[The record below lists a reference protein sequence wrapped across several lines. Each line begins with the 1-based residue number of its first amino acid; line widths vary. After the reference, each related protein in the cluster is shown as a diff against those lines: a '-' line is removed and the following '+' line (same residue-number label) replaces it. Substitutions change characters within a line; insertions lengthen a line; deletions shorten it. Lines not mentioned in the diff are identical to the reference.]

1 MHALQFLQ
9 NKHQSIIAL
18 TLMIVAILGIAWLDG
33 EQGDPKLDDADT
45 IAITKASF
53 LFQFAKSNDWPEN
66 TKNGSFKIGIQGNKS
81 LYNFLIEKYSS
92 QSIGNQ
98 MLEVVWYEEGEVDE
112 YVNILYT
119 ESDGEVLDRI
129 IESIKNKPI
138 MLVTS
143 VNAETSMPDGA
154 VINFIVQSSR
164 IRYELDMENALAR
177 GLIVGNRILSWAV
190 KR

>member
-1 MHALQFLQ
+1 MHALKFPQS
-9 NKHQSIIAL
+9 KHQSIIAL
-18 TLMIVAILGIAWLDG
+18 ILVFIAILGIAWLEG
-33 EQGDPKLDDADT
+33 EQVEPKLDEADT

-98 MLEVVWYEEGEVDE
+98 MMEVIWYEEDKVDE
-112 YVNILYT
+112 YVHILYT
-119 ESDGEVLDRI
+119 ELEGELLSEI
-129 IESIKNKPI
+129 IESTKNKPI

-143 VNAETSMPDGA
+143 VSEETPMPQGA
-154 VINFIVQSSR
+154 VINFVVQSSR
-164 IRYELDMENALAR
+164 IRYELDMDNALSR